1 MTNDNKDAVVSDLPV
16 ISLKTEKIQILLE
29 GDDYLKFKGINARLV
44 FYSKMNERKTRE
56 AVVNLALDCFYGL
69 TDKLVK
75 NGSVF
80 IEANA
85 EKIIKNAAKPEVD
98 YEAKFND
105 LVKTISHLKFTE
117 SQNGF
122 ELSEKGWKT
131 LMTKAG
137 VDKNDIS

>member
-1 MTNDNKDAVVSDLPV
+1 MTDDKKNEDVADLPV
-16 ISLKTEKIQILLE
+16 IIHKTEKIQLILE
-29 GDDYLKFKGINARLV
+29 GEDYLKFNGITARLI
-44 FYSKMNERKTRE
+44 FSTKMNERKNRE

-69 TDKLVK
+69 TEKLVK

-80 IEANA
+80 IEANS
-85 EKIIKNAAKPEVD
+85 EKIIKNAAKPEID

-122 ELSEKGWKT
+122 ELSEKGWET
-131 LMTKAG
+131 LMATG
-137 VDKNDIS
+137 HDKND